1 MFRKHR
7 ILFAAMLSTGLL
19 TAAGAQA
26 DPLDFSLNL
35 GGPGYSVGFSNYPQY
50 YYLAPPQPYVSWYS
64 PPLYAQYELW
74 YYYPQIYY
82 EYYPAPPPPPPQE
95 VIATDAMLSPVIK
108 EASFTFFI
116 SPPYS

>member
-1 MFRKHR
+1 VYRKHR
-7 ILFAAMLSTGLL
+7 ILIATMLSTGFLVG
-19 TAAGAQA
+19 TAAQA

-74 YYYPQIYY
+74 YYYPQVYY
-82 EYYPAPPPPPPQE
+82 EYYPAPPPPPPPG
-95 VIATDAMLSPVIK
+95 A
-108 EASFTFFI
+108 
-116 SPPYS
+116 PPPPPPGQPGGPGGPPPGGPGGPP